1 MSIEWKEEYLLGLQK
16 IDNQHKNLFK
26 IMNELYNIINEK
38 KDFTLIKN
46 LIKELN
52 TYAEEHFG
60 LEEGYFEKFNFE
72 LKEHHIKFHR
82 EFKEKIIELEL
93 KNKEDKIQACFD
105 LIDYLENWFL
115 GHVLHEDKQYVDLF
129 KSHGIE

>member
-1 MSIEWKEEYLLGLQK
+1 MAIEWKKEYLLGIKK
-16 IDNQHKNLFK
+16 IDEQHKNLFE
-26 IMNELYNIINEK
+26 IMNKIYFIINEK
-38 KDFTLIKN
+38 KDLTEIEYLLLK
-46 LIKELN
+46 LED
-52 TYAEEHFG
+52 YAKEHFS
-60 LEEGYFEKFNFE
+60 LEEKYFEEFDFE

-93 KNKEDKIQACFD
+93 KNKEDKVQACFD

-115 GHVLHEDKQYVDLF
+115 MHVLHEDKQYVDLF